1 VKANYP
7 IHLPR
12 GQAHTID
19 VYVKEFHQ
27 KPMDTPP
34 PSPARTLAQGLVA
47 LLDVEE
53 IDTDLYRGARRPG
66 GEGRV
71 FGGQVIAQALQ
82 AAQKSTE
89 AERIAHSLHAY
100 FMRPGDE
107 RYPII
112 YRVERDFEGRSF
124 ATRRVIAMQKGKP
137 ILNMACSFQMAEDG
151 LHHQDAMPD
160 VPAPDTL
167 MSEAALLAAS
177 GDQIPEAVRGFLGR
191 PRPIEL
197 RPVDPRVWLTPERRE
212 PSQATWFRLVA
223 PIGDDPT
230 LHRAILAY
238 ASDHVLLGTSTLPHE
253 VSWLTGNMQTASL
266 DHALWLHEPFRADEW
281 LLYTT
286 DSPWAGHARGFN
298 RGRIFAADGRL
309 VASVTQEG
317 LIRLRD

>member
-1 VKANYP
+1 MTDRT
-7 IHLPR
+7 L
-12 GQAHTID
+12 
-19 VYVKEFHQ
+19 
-27 KPMDTPP
+27 
-34 PSPARTLAQGLVA
+34 PSPEALAQGLVA

-53 IDTDLYRGARRPG
+53 IDTDLYRGARKPG

-82 AAQKSTE
+82 AAQRSTE
-89 AERIAHSLHAY
+89 APRTAHSLHAY

-107 RYPII
+107 RYPIL

-137 ILNMACSFQMAEDG
+137 ILNLACSFQTPEKG

-167 MSEAALLAAS
+167 TPERELLARL
-177 GDQIPEAVRGFLGR
+177 GDQVPAPLRAFLQR

-197 RPVDPRVWLTPERRE
+197 RPVDPRQMLAPEPRD
-212 PSQATWFRLVA
+212 PTQAIWFRLVA
-223 PIGDDPT
+223 PIGDDPA
-230 LHRAILAY
+230 LHRAVLAY
-238 ASDHVLLGTSTLPHE
+238 ASDFALLGTSTLPHG
-253 VSWLTGNMQTASL
+253 VNWLIDDMQTASL

-298 RGRIFAADGRL
+298 RGRIFSADGRL
-309 VASVTQEG
+309 VASVAQEG
-317 LIRLRD
+317 LIRLRSSPSA

>member
-1 VKANYP
+1 MTDP
-7 IHLPR
+7 
-12 GQAHTID
+12 T
-19 VYVKEFHQ
+19 
-27 KPMDTPP
+27 
-34 PSPARTLAQGLVA
+34 PSPTLPTPDALAQGLIA

-82 AAQKSTE
+82 AAQRSTDGP
-89 AERIAHSLHAY
+89 RTAHSLHAY

-137 ILNMACSFQMAEDG
+137 ILNLACSFQTPEDG
-151 LHHQDAMPD
+151 LHHQDAMPAVPMPETLTPERELLARLGD
-160 VPAPDTL
+160 QVPAQ
-167 MSEAALLAAS
+167 MRA
-177 GDQIPEAVRGFLGR
+177 FLQR

-197 RPVDPRVWLTPERRE
+197 RPVDPRQMLSPEPRE
-212 PSQATWFRLVA
+212 PFQAIWFRLVA
-223 PIGDDPT
+223 PIGDDPA

-238 ASDHVLLGTSTLPHE
+238 ASDFALLGTSTLPHG
-253 VSWLTGNMQTASL
+253 VSWLIHDMQTASL

-298 RGRIFAADGRL
+298 RGRIFSADGRL

-317 LIRLRD
+317 LIRLRTPIA